1 MLHGPPGLTELAWQA
16 LCLHH
21 QKYVPR
27 ATIIS
32 FLPTAWDVSTSVHR
46 SQLCSRLYAGC
57 VPQITLHE
65 TTACMSVGVTCP
77 LNHVSA
83 AQRAQLCVVRN
94 GYRVLCVAR
103 TLGSGDI
110 VHLPTWQGFSSFFFF
125 PFLTI
130 PTGYGSSWA
139 GTQPE
144 TELRPTPQLQQHRI
158 LYPLCRARDPTGASR
173 ETSRVMNPLHHSG
186 NSSFCL
192 LIRRQT
198 LHVFSG
204 GNKNSQC

>member
-1 MLHGPPGLTELAWQA
+1 MPVRSALPPPVPGFREKPHVLHGPPGLTELAWQA

-125 PFLTI
+125 FSFFDHTHSIWRFLGRN
-130 PTGYGSSWA
+130 PT
-139 GTQPE
+139 
-144 TELRPTPQLQQHRI
+144 
-158 LYPLCRARDPTGASR
+158 
-173 ETSRVMNPLHHSG
+173 
-186 NSSFCL
+186 
-192 LIRRQT
+192 
-198 LHVFSG
+198 
-204 GNKNSQC
+204 